1 MNGQS
6 SDGSRM
12 VGEEMH
18 LFFSIGD
25 VPQDEVTKPG
35 EEDKETGRV
44 QSNVLHVRDEGKHV
58 TREHKVMA
66 NL

>member
-1 MNGQS
+1 
-6 SDGSRM
+6 
-12 VGEEMH
+12 MH

-58 TREHKVMA
+58 IREHKVMA